1 MNSKTNHRF
10 ITKEQNVTHIPIRQQ
25 IRLWAAQDLNLND
38 MVKEY
43 ERCRSWW
50 ENKNFL
56 EINKTNIL
64 KDLAKSHRHDV
75 LEYIIEKYPKYM
87 DNVCCVGFT
96 PLHSAVW
103 KWKNIE
109 WNEKNIVKI
118 KKTLDVLL
126 NNYKFR
132 ILSQCQSDNIND
144 NDKYIDSKYET
155 ILGAIYEEETF
166 AQQYVRDDI
175 YNYIIDSKNDKW
187 YMNDFQLY
195 MNKLNKTIFNIFLNK
210 ILFIMN
216 QYFNKSIL
224 IFFKN
229 ILSVRM
235 GSKMELNSKIDM
247 LALIVVSKPNNN
259 DKELNKYFE
268 NVNIDLLENRII
280 KTFINDDETWLNKEM
295 MSLSEDADVKTYL
308 DVNYKNIF
316 SFYGSLY
323 KFSDKFK
330 VQILEKINNYVNKNL
345 ENINKYILHFI
356 LHSNIDLKNMN
367 SSEKIFISTCVN
379 KYYDSKNIRF
389 AVNFENVFKILLELK
404 VIKPCNVM
412 EFA

>member
-1 MNSKTNHRF
+1 
-10 ITKEQNVTHIPIRQQ
+10 
-25 IRLWAAQDLNLND
+25 
-38 MVKEY
+38 
-43 ERCRSWW
+43 
-50 ENKNFL
+50 
-56 EINKTNIL
+56 
-64 KDLAKSHRHDV
+64 
-75 LEYIIEKYPKYM
+75 
-87 DNVCCVGFT
+87 
-96 PLHSAVW
+96 
-103 KWKNIE
+103 
-109 WNEKNIVKI
+109 
-118 KKTLDVLL
+118 
-126 NNYKFR
+126 
-132 ILSQCQSDNIND
+132 
-144 NDKYIDSKYET
+144 
-155 ILGAIYEEETF
+155 
-166 AQQYVRDDI
+166 
-175 YNYIIDSKNDKW
+175 
-187 YMNDFQLY
+187 
-195 MNKLNKTIFNIFLNK
+195 
-210 ILFIMN
+210 
-216 QYFNKSIL
+216 
-224 IFFKN
+224 
-229 ILSVRM
+229 
-235 GSKMELNSKIDM
+235 MELNSKIDM

-280 KTFINDDETWLNKEM
+280 KTFINDNETWLNKEM